1 MDKITELQLAYEPV
15 FDENGQIR
23 SCGRHACIYLIQVM
37 KKYTSENVG
46 DEETGMINVE
56 KMKSEYARLTAWT
69 FSSRI

>member
-23 SCGRHACIYLIQVM
+23 VCGTHARIYLIQVM

-46 DEETGMINVE
+46 DVETGEINVE
-56 KMKSEYARLTAWT
+56 KMRNKYAELTA
-69 FSSRI
+69 